1 MDGRPTLIWLLI
13 ISLHSPGWVSGTFHG
28 IQSGRRE
35 LTAGKGFISIDC
47 GIAPGSNYID
57 DKLQIPYISDEEFI
71 DTGVNYKVSK
81 DYSDEDALKQ
91 FMNVRSFPE
100 GNKNCYTLR
109 PEGGKGNKYLIRAR
123 FMYGNYDSNNHL
135 PKFKLYLGTD
145 EWVTVNI
152 EDASAYIRE
161 EIIHVP
167 TTDDIYVCLVN
178 IGGGTP
184 FISTLELRPL
194 NNSIYDQSEQ
204 GSLLLFNRWDFCKP
218 ENALHRPDDVFDR
231 IWNLSAW
238 SNEWDTLEAAYEIS
252 SLSHSEYKLPM
263 SVMMDAV
270 IPVDISEPW
279 NFSLDLDDDPSQN
292 LYIYMHFAEVQKLR
306 EGDIREFTVS
316 LNEDDSWGG
325 GEPVIPNYM
334 VSNTL
339 HHPSAVSG
347 STTNELSF
355 ALKKTNRSTLPP
367 LINAMEVYKI
377 KDFAQSSTKQGDVL
391 AVKNIRSAYR
401 LTRHWQ
407 GDPCLPLD
415 FPWDGLQCSYSSD
428 SPTIIS
434 LLAIVNVLNLTG
446 NQLTGSVPQTIMEM
460 FKDKDRTLSLG
471 ANPNLC
477 PSVSCQGKEK
487 KKKNRF
493 LVPVLIAILTVT
505 VILVLITALAM
516 IIRKFKR
523 RETKGNSEFTFSDVA
538 SITNNFSRTIGRGG
552 FGQVYL
558 GTLADGTQV
567 AVKMRSESSMQ
578 GPKALRAEVKLLTRV
593 HHKNLV
599 RLIGYCNDGTN
610 IALVYEY
617 MSNGNLQQKLSGRA
631 AADVLNWKQRL
642 QIAVDAAHGLE
653 YLHNGCKPPIV
664 HRDMKSSNTLLTE
677 TLEAKIADF
686 GMSRDL
692 ESGALLST
700 DPVGTPGYLDPEY
713 QLTGNLNK
721 KSDVYSFGIVLLELI
736 TGQPAIKNPGSIHIV
751 GWVGPMI
758 ERGDIQSIVDP
769 RLQGDFHTNSAWK
782 ALEIALACVALTGMQ
797 RPDMSHVLADLK
809 ECLEIEMASR
819 RTQSVSHS
827 IGSGNFLEDSPLTLG
842 TQSAPRAT

>member
-1 MDGRPTLIWLLI
+1 
-13 ISLHSPGWVSGTFHG
+13 
-28 IQSGRRE
+28 
-35 LTAGKGFISIDC
+35 
-47 GIAPGSNYID
+47 
-57 DKLQIPYISDEEFI
+57 
-71 DTGVNYKVSK
+71 
-81 DYSDEDALKQ
+81 
-91 FMNVRSFPE
+91 MNVRSFPE

-218 ENALHRPDDVFDR
+218 ENALHRPDDVFDH

-325 GEPVIPNYM
+325 GEP
-334 VSNTL
+334 
-339 HHPSAVSG
+339 
-347 STTNELSF
+347 
-355 ALKKTNRSTLPP
+355 TNRSTLPP

-434 LLAIVNVLNLTG
+434 LNLSSSNLTGNIHPSFSQLKSLANLDLSYNNLTGTVPEFFADLPLLMVLNLTG

-523 RETKGNSEFTFSDVA
+523 RETKATTIETVSERPKEGSLKSGNSEFTFSDVA
-538 SITNNFSRTIGRGG
+538 SITNNFSRTIGRGE

-713 QLTGNLNK
+713 H
-721 KSDVYSFGIVLLELI
+721 
-736 TGQPAIKNPGSIHIV
+736 IHIV
-751 GWVGPMI
+751 GWVSPMI

>member
-1 MDGRPTLIWLLI
+1 M
-13 ISLHSPGWVSGTFHG
+13 
-28 IQSGRRE
+28 
-35 LTAGKGFISIDC
+35 
-47 GIAPGSNYID
+47 APGSHYMD
-57 DKLQIPYISDEEFI
+57 DKLQILYVSDEYFI
-71 DTGVNYKVSK
+71 DTGINYNVSK
-81 DYSDEDALKQ
+81 EYIDDDPLEPS
-91 FMNVRSFPE
+91 MNVRSFPK

-109 PEGGKGNKYLIRAR
+109 PKGGKGNKYLIRAR
-123 FMYGNYDSNNHL
+123 FRYGNYDSKNKL
-135 PKFKLYLGTD
+135 PRFKLYLGAD
-145 EWVTVNI
+145 EWVTVDI
-152 EDASAYIRE
+152 KHASDYIKV

-178 IGGGTP
+178 IGSGTP

-194 NNSIYDQSEQ
+194 NNSIYDKSEP
-204 GSLLLFNRWDFCKP
+204 GSLLLFNRWDFGVVYGADTYRT
-218 ENALHRPDDVFDR
+218 NDVFDR

-238 SNEWDTLEAAYEIS
+238 SDEWDTRKAPYES
-252 SLSHSEYKLPM
+252 SSFSYSEYKLPM

-270 IPVDISEPW
+270 IPADISEPW
-279 NFSLDLDDDPSQN
+279 YFSLDLDDDPSQN
-292 LYIYMHFAEVQKLR
+292 LYIYMHFAEVQKPE

-325 GEPVIPNYM
+325 GEPVIPKYM

-339 HHPSAVSG
+339 HDLSAVSG
-347 STTNELSF
+347 STTNRLSF

-377 KDFAQSSTKQGDVL
+377 KDFPQSSTTQGDVL

-415 FPWDGLQCSYSSD
+415 FPWDGLQCSHSSD

-434 LLAIVNVLNLTG
+434 LDLSYNNLTG
-446 NQLTGSVPQTIMEM
+446 TVPEFFADLPLLMSWRKSKSLLVSLMPRKGEEEEQVPCSCS
-460 FKDKDRTLSLG
+460 LSHSDCKCDPRPH
-471 ANPNLC
+471 NC
-477 PSVSCQGKEK
+477 PCNDHPK
-487 KKKNRF
+487 
-493 LVPVLIAILTVT
+493 L
-505 VILVLITALAM
+505 
-516 IIRKFKR
+516 KFKR
-523 RETKGNSEFTFSDVA
+523 RETKATTIETVSERPKEGSLKSGNSEFTFSDVA

-578 GPKALRAEVKLLTRV
+578 GPKALRAEAKLLTRV

-610 IALVYEY
+610 MALVYEY
-617 MSNGNLQQKLSGRA
+617 MSNGNLQQKLSGREA
-631 AADVLNWKQRL
+631 AYVLNWKQRL

-664 HRDMKSSNTLLTE
+664 HRDVKSSNILLTE

-713 QLTGNLNK
+713 QSTGNLNK

-736 TGQPAIKNPGSIHIV
+736 TGQPAIKNPGSIHMV
-751 GWVGPMI
+751 GWVSPMI
-758 ERGDIQSIVDP
+758 ERGDIGSIVDP

-782 ALEIALACVALTGMQ
+782 ALEIALECVALTGMQ
-797 RPDMSHVLADLK
+797 RPDMSRVLADLK

-819 RTQSVSHS
+819 RIQSGSHS
-827 IGSGNFLEDSPLTLG
+827 IGSGNFLEDSPLVLS
-842 TQSAPRAT
+842 TQLAPYAR